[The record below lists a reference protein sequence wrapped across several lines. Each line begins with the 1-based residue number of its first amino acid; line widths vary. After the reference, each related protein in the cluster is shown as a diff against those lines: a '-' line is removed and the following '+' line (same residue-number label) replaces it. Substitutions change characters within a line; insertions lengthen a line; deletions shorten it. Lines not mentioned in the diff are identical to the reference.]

1 MENLKT
7 MVSQLT
13 DDEVNTL
20 YTMAM
25 TAKLRELLGN
35 QPIPQDFSFMELTAY
50 LDEYK
55 GKREQGEQEAH
66 RNTTPYSTRTI
77 KRPGECYHSPIAVLV
92 SPLRYSII
100 QTNNNVVI
108 TT

>member
-1 MENLKT
+1 MENLKS

-25 TAKLRELLGN
+25 TAKLRELLGK

-55 GKREQGEQEAH
+55 GKRDEYLLLFDIFHYGRIYGIKQERA
-66 RNTTPYSTRTI
+66 RRAKSTQEHYTI
-77 KRPGECYHSPIAVLV
+77 LDK
-92 SPLRYSII
+92 
-100 QTNNNVVI
+100 NN
-108 TT
+108 

>member
-55 GKREQGEQEAH
+55 GKRDEYLLLFDIFNYGRIYGIKQERA
-66 RNTTPYSTRTI
+66 RRARSTQEHYTI
-77 KRPGECYHSPIAVLV
+77 LDK
-92 SPLRYSII
+92 
-100 QTNNNVVI
+100 NN
-108 TT
+108 